1 MKQISHKYWLKAI
14 CKTSEC
20 KTNKHWML
28 CYRSPEH
35 KTATVSNGKWWV
47 VRAPQPTRTNSQQP
61 VDCLYFFST
70 FLANGL
76 FGCPFVVCVCCATS
90 KTDVNQWLTKREK
103 TILESTEL
111 NETISSSSSIRPR
124 HRHRSW
130 MNLTKNKIYLVITQ
144 IKLLPLKLRKTFYVI
159 DAQIGV
165 VDSSVYTT
173 INLC

>member
-1 MKQISHKYWLKAI
+1 MASD
-14 CKTSEC
+14 E
-20 KTNKHWML
+20 L
-28 CYRSPEH
+28 CAHHNQQEQ
-35 KTATVSNGKWWV
+35 TVNNRLIV
-47 VRAPQPTRTNSQQP
+47 
-61 VDCLYFFST
+61 YIFFST

-76 FGCPFVVCVCCATS
+76 SGCPFVVCVCCATS

>member
-1 MKQISHKYWLKAI
+1 MKQIAHKYWLKAI

-28 CYRSPEH
+28 CYRSPVH

-61 VDCLYFFST
+61 VDCLYFF
-70 FLANGL
+70 FNILGEWAVRLPICG
-76 FGCPFVVCVCCATS
+76 VCLLRDKQNRCQSV
-90 KTDVNQWLTKREK
+90 TKREK

-144 IKLLPLKLRKTFYVI
+144 IKLLPLKLRKTFYII